1 MALSNSWAS
10 RQVQMDKKGAITWKP
25 MQSHLMEKVKP
36 VENDVT
42 YFLIMFKLFPKLET
56 LM

>member
-1 MALSNSWAS
+1 MALCNSWVS

-25 MQSHLMEKVKP
+25 MLSHRMEKEKP

-42 YFLIMFKLFPKLET
+42 NFLIMFKLFPKLEI
-56 LM
+56 LV